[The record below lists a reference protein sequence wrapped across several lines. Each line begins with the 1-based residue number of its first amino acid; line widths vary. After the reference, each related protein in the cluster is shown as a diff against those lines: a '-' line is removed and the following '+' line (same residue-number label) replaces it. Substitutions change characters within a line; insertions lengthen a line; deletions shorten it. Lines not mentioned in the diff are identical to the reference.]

1 MNILAFLNNKKVQ
14 NILLVIAIIFAI
26 WMLWTSNKN
35 LKKDNQRLVSNM
47 ETLGADLK
55 YIRIQNGTLAAQSGV
70 LELRLKELQTLFP
83 KQSKSIQD
91 LGVNPSR
98 VQQLS
103 TTVIESQKQI
113 VTTLR
118 DSVIHDTVHIRVFSY
133 KDQWY
138 TIKGQAIGDTQ
149 HVQIQNTDTLVQV
162 VYKGQRVKPWLW
174 IFSPRKLE
182 QRVSVSN
189 PNANIKYAQVIQI
202 QKR

>member
-1 MNILAFLNNKKVQ
+1 
-14 NILLVIAIIFAI
+14 
-26 WMLWTSNKN
+26 MLWTSNKN

>member
-14 NILLVIAIIFAI
+14 NILLVIAILFAI

-118 DSVIHDTVHIRVFSY
+118 DSVIHDTVHVRVFSY

-149 HVQIQNTDTLVQV
+149 QVQIQNTDTLVQV

>member
-1 MNILAFLNNKKVQ
+1 MHV
-14 NILLVIAIIFAI
+14 
-26 WMLWTSNKN
+26 
-35 LKKDNQRLVSNM
+35 
-47 ETLGADLK
+47 
-55 YIRIQNGTLAAQSGV
+55 
-70 LELRLKELQTLFP
+70 
-83 KQSKSIQD
+83 
-91 LGVNPSR
+91 
-98 VQQLS
+98 
-103 TTVIESQKQI
+103 
-113 VTTLR
+113 
-118 DSVIHDTVHIRVFSY
+118 RVFSY

>member
-138 TIKGQAIGDTQ
+138 TIKGQVIGDTQ